1 MNVKKIYV
9 WNVKWSIIINYREII
24 PNINNIKDKMKEL
37 KDIIDIFNNNIE
49 NIINILKNIKINIEK
64 YYIINNNMI
73 NNYNMKNR
81 NYIIF

>member
-1 MNVKKIYV
+1 MYGM
-9 WNVKWSIIINYREII
+9 WNGANHKIINYREII

-64 YYIINNNMI
+64 YYIINYNMI
-73 NNYNMKNR
+73 NNYNIKK
-81 NYIIF
+81 